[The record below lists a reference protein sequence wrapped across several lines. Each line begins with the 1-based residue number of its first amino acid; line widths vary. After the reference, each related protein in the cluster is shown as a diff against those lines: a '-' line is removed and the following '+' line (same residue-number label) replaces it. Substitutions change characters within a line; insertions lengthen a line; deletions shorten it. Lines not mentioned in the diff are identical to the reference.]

1 MSTDHFIL
9 GTAGHIDHGKT
20 ALVRALTGVDT
31 DRLKEEQARG
41 ITIELGFAELR
52 RVDLPRFGVVDVPGH
67 EAFVRAMLAG
77 AAGMDVVLL
86 VVAADEGVMPQTREH
101 LGIVRLLGVPEVVV
115 AYTKR
120 DLVDAEWM
128 ELVEADVDD
137 LLDDTPYRDALRV
150 PTSAVDGTGLE
161 ELVHALA
168 DAASKVPRR
177 DESDLA
183 RLPLDRV
190 FTVQGTGTVVTGTLW
205 SGALRTGD
213 RVRILPRDLEA
224 RVRSLQVHGRAA
236 DEARAG
242 ERTAVALAG
251 SGADRELV
259 DRGATLVVSPAW
271 STSQMLTVRI
281 QVLPDS
287 DWSIEHNQRV
297 HVHHGTAQV
306 QGRCV
311 LLDETEGLGPG
322 DAGWI
327 QLRLEEPLVVRGR
340 DRLVVR
346 SYSPVTTI
354 AGGVVAETQPPKR
367 NRLDDTVRTR
377 LSRVLDGSD
386 GEAVTALLE
395 LCGWMGLEVTALPVR
410 TGLSVARADQ
420 IMTDPAAAGID
431 VKRSGE
437 RIFAPKIWSRARD
450 VLVEATAKEHARD
463 PVRRNIPL
471 AHLRSAL
478 PSWAPAGLADAVIH
492 ELVEER
498 ALVSEEGGVRDPA
511 HEPRLT
517 PDQEEASQ
525 RLAEVVV
532 AGGLAPP
539 FVEEL
544 PEPLAGRPDLWS
556 LLYWLEGR
564 GVFEQVADN
573 LYVGS
578 EHLRAA
584 EDRVRGALG
593 GRAGLG
599 PADFR
604 EALDVTRKHLIP
616 LLNFFD
622 KRGVTLRLDDGRT
635 VPSD

>member
-1 MSTDHFIL
+1 MSTHPFIL

-41 ITIELGFAELR
+41 ITIELGFAELSR
-52 RVDLPRFGVVDVPGH
+52 DDLPRFGVVDVPGH
-67 EAFVRAMLAG
+67 EAFVRSMLAG

-137 LLDDTPYRDALRV
+137 LLAGTPYGDAPRV
-150 PTSAVDGTGLE
+150 PTSAVDGTGVE

-168 DAASKVPRR
+168 EAASKVPAR
-177 DESDLA
+177 DEVDLA

-190 FTVQGTGTVVTGTLW
+190 FTIQGTGTVVTGTLW
-205 SGALRTGD
+205 SGSLRTGD

-224 RVRSLQVHGRAA
+224 RVRSLQVHGRGA
-236 DEARAG
+236 DVARAG

-251 SGADRELV
+251 SGADRDVV
-259 DRGATLVVSPAW
+259 DRGATLVASPAW
-271 STSQMLTVRI
+271 STSHMLTVRI
-281 QVLPDS
+281 QVLSDS
-287 DWSIEHNQRV
+287 DWSIQHNQRV

-306 QGRCV
+306 QARCV
-311 LLDETEGLGPG
+311 LLDEVEMLASG
-322 DAGWI
+322 DVGWV

-340 DRLVVR
+340 DRLVLR

-354 AGGVVAETQPPKR
+354 AGGIVAETHPPKR
-367 NRLDDTVRTR
+367 NRLDESVRAR
-377 LSRVLDGSD
+377 LARVLDGGD
-386 GEAVTALLE
+386 GETLVALLE
-395 LCGWMGLEVTALPVR
+395 LSGWMGLEIAALPVR
-410 TGLSVARADQ
+410 TGIS
-420 IMTDPAAAGID
+420 AAGAERLLAEPVAADIE
-431 VKRSGE
+431 VRRSGE
-437 RIFAPKIWSRARD
+437 RVFAPEIWGRARGL
-450 VLVEATAKEHARD
+450 LVDAVTNEHARD
-463 PVRRNIPL
+463 PVRRAIPL
-471 AHLRSAL
+471 AHVRSAL
-478 PSWAPAGLADAVIH
+478 PSWAPSGLADAVIR
-492 ELVEER
+492 ELVQDQ
-498 ALVSEEGGVRDPA
+498 ALVSEDGGVRDPA

-517 PDQEEASQ
+517 TDQEEASK
-525 RLAEVVV
+525 RLTEVLL

-539 FVEEL
+539 FVDEL

-556 LLYWLEGR
+556 LLYWLEER
-564 GVFEQVADN
+564 GVVEQVADD
-573 LYVGS
+573 LYVGRD
-578 EHLRAA
+578 HLRAA
-584 EDRVRGALG
+584 EERVRASLG
-593 GRAGLG
+593 GRVGLG

-604 EALDVTRKHLIP
+604 DALDVTRKHLIP
-616 LLNFFD
+616 LLNYLD
-622 KRGVTLRLDDGRT
+622 TRGVTLRREDGRS